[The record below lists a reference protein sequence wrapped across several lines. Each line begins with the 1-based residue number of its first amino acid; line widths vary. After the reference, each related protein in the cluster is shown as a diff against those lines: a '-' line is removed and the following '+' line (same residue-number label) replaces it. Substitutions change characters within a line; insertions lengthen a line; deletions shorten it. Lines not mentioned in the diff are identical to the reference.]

1 MPVPLRQILLPTLLA
16 LIAGA
21 SAAATGAA
29 PAPAAAAPA
38 SPVTRTVV
46 IVLYEDV
53 EAQDFGVP
61 FEVLTTASDL
71 AGYGAF
77 KVLLAAET
85 PGLVAAHN
93 GLRVMPDCTFA
104 SCPPADI
111 LVVPGGAGIFKAMQR
126 PAMVEFVRK
135 SAARAEV
142 TAGVCIGS
150 MLLAK
155 AGLLDGLTVTTHE
168 LGIDYLTQL
177 APRAKVVRDRRYIDS
192 GKVMTSAGMVPGLR
206 HGPAPGG
213 ASARRREGAR
223 HCELPRLPG
232 SAGRLICMPHPRR
245 AAEPFRG

>member
-1 MPVPLRQILLPTLLA
+1 MSAAAPA
-16 LIAGA
+16 AGAAPA
-21 SAAATGAA
+21 SAAAAAPTAAA
-29 PAPAAAAPA
+29 PAP
-38 SPVTRTVV
+38 PVTRTVV
-46 IVLYEDV
+46 IVMYEDV

-71 AGYGAF
+71 AGYSAF

-85 PGLVAAHN
+85 LDLVAVHN

-126 PAMVEFVRK
+126 PAMVAFVQK
-135 SAARAEV
+135 AAARAEV

-168 LGIDYLTQL
+168 LGIDYLTQM
-177 APRAKVVRDRRYIDS
+177 APRTKVVRDRRWTDS
-192 GKVMTSAGMVPGLR
+192 GKVMTSAGMVPGLEMTLHLVAR
-206 HGPAPGG
+206 LLGDEKARATAGYLGYQWSPA
-213 ASARRREGAR
+213 
-223 HCELPRLPG
+223 
-232 SAGRLICMPHPRR
+232 
-245 AAEPFRG
+245 AA